1 MLFVE
6 GPILASQVRFKII
19 QLTLKVLK
27 QITLKFLYWQA
38 KYEVDE
44 IQDELSPAGIVD
56 RMKNLIIY
64 DKTIVNKRYNE
75 CLGCE
80 HFIKPTSQCKKC
92 GCLMKFK
99 TRFSWAECPIG
110 KWQKTYDLKAGKKLI
125 NVV

>member
-1 MLFVE
+1 M
-6 GPILASQVRFKII
+6 ASVKYNI
-19 QLTLKVLK
+19 V
-27 QITLKFLYWQA
+27 KFLLRLNIKVGKKLTYLLA
-38 KYEVDE
+38 KYEEDE